1 MSEYEDADVQV
12 MGIFLLSL
20 KRGQNKGEE
29 DYISWLLQ
37 EHSLQNTFRANWRH
51 PPGKQQYAKVAPTNT
66 TLNQAKAFAAKNR
79 PITY

>member
-1 MSEYEDADVQV
+1 MKVIQNQQGSRSTQILGIMSEYQDADVQV

-37 EHSLQNTFRANWRH
+37 EHSLQNTFRAN
-51 PPGKQQYAKVAPTNT
+51 
-66 TLNQAKAFAAKNR
+66 
-79 PITY
+79 

>member
-1 MSEYEDADVQV
+1 MQVIQNQQGSRSTQILGIMSEYEDADVQV

-37 EHSLQNTFRANWRH
+37 EHSLQNTFRAN
-51 PPGKQQYAKVAPTNT
+51 
-66 TLNQAKAFAAKNR
+66 
-79 PITY
+79 